1 MSTCTDISNITNTT
15 EVTIY
20 PNPNNG
26 LFSITTSTITDKL
39 EVSITNAL
47 GQIVKTEMTQHTS
60 QLQVNMSDM
69 SKGIYYLTVTTTQG
83 RKIVKLIVE

>member
-1 MSTCTDISNITNTT
+1 MSTCTDINNIINTT

-47 GQIVKTEMTQHTS
+47 GQIVKTEMTQHAS

-83 RKIVKLIVE
+83 RKIVKLILE